1 MLNFSKFKSLLQ
13 GLKLGPKAIIIINGN
28 QILNYLSEEHE
39 EQLYRRIRLNRNLA
53 SLVQIGT

>member
-13 GLKLGPKAIIIINGN
+13 GLKLGSKAIIIINGN

-39 EQLYRRIRLNRNLA
+39 EQLYCRIRLNRNPA

>member
-13 GLKLGPKAIIIINGN
+13 GSKLGSKAIIIINGN
-28 QILNYLSEEHE
+28 QILNILSEEHE
-39 EQLYRRIRLNRNLA
+39 EQLYCRIRLTKNLA

>member
-13 GLKLGPKAIIIINGN
+13 GSKLGLKAIIIINGN

-39 EQLYRRIRLNRNLA
+39 EQLYCRIRLKKNLA